1 MAQLIDIQTTLSPP
15 LGRDTIIP
23 TLNTGRGC
31 RHPPGWRTQR
41 SRASNWIQPRR
52 SGPTFIHMY
61 LVSEVS
67 VSDLKSKNAYLSIS
81 IKHTSPSHLC
91 CGGPPSLL
99 ASYPLISG
107 FCGWNNGCVL
117 IRCPRP
123 RPYLTH
129 SSSSV
134 VGVCCVPGYLRSL
147 EIFIIHSYYVVLSV
161 TRTRAEQGRGQ
172 AR

>member
-41 SRASNWIQPRR
+41 SRASNWAQPRR

-81 IKHTSPSHLC
+81 ITHTSHLC

-107 FCGWNNGCVL
+107 FCGENNGCVL
-117 IRCPRP
+117 IRCPG
-123 RPYLTH
+123 LTSH
-129 SSSSV
+129 TAAA
-134 VGVCCVPGYLRSL
+134 
-147 EIFIIHSYYVVLSV
+147 VLSV
-161 TRTRAEQGRGQ
+161 SVVCPVIYDHWRYLLFILIM
-172 AR
+172 